1 MKHIRHFIWDFD
13 GTLVDT
19 YPNLVRYMSLA
30 LEDLGKYADP
40 VDILEKMMETIPFAI
55 DYYTNYF
62 SLPELRERFDYHY
75 ALGRAD
81 SARTFPNVAQVLER
95 ICNSGR
101 ANYVFTNRGESVYA
115 MLEAA
120 GIREYFT
127 EIVRAGDPNFQYKP
141 APDSILYLMD
151 KYGGTVDDTVMIGD
165 RKCDLESGYNAGCK
179 TLHLLTPAVP
189 QYPPC
194 DWRIED
200 YSQMLKLLAE

>member
-1 MKHIRHFIWDFD
+1 MQ
-13 GTLVDT
+13 
-19 YPNLVRYMSLA
+19 
-30 LEDLGKYADP
+30 
-40 VDILEKMMETIPFAI
+40 
-55 DYYTNYF
+55 F
-62 SLPELRERFDYHY
+62 SLGVP
-75 ALGRAD
+75 
-81 SARTFPNVAQVLER
+81 
-95 ICNSGR
+95 
-101 ANYVFTNRGESVYA
+101 
-115 MLEAA
+115 AA

-179 TLHLLTPAVP
+179 TLHLLTLAVP

-200 YSQMLKLLAE
+200 YRQMLKLLPR